1 MLRPSSHWGV
11 ADETAHAAAVDI
23 LIPTNERSEE
33 LAVTLA
39 GLAAQSD
46 PDFRVVISDQSA
58 NTAAWES
65 PAVAAMVRVLKVQG
79 RVVELL
85 RHVPRNGMAE
95 HRQFM
100 LDHAKAENV
109 LFLDDD
115 VWLEPDSLKRLDD
128 ALGQLG
134 CGFVGMAPQGLSY
147 LADKRP
153 ERATSFSPW
162 TGPVEPERIT
172 PDTAAFQRWPLHSA
186 ANLVHLSA
194 DLGMRAGQW
203 LAYRIAWPGGC
214 VMYRTSALK
223 EVGGFGFWTDIPPTH
238 AGEDVLAQWRVM
250 EKYGGA
256 GILPSGAVHLEAPTT
271 IPDRSVQAYNEYP
284 EGKETSVMNDAPNPI
299 QIQKFLGG
307 VDYPANRE
315 TLIAR
320 AKDSGADDNVI
331 SALEKLPDRDYGR
344 PTDVSE
350 AISGM

>member
-1 MLRPSSHWGV
+1 MDV
-11 ADETAHAAAVDI
+11 
-23 LIPTNERSEE
+23 LIPTFERNEE

-39 GLAAQSD
+39 GLAAQSS
-46 PDFRVVISDQSA
+46 PDFRVVISDQSSV
-58 NTAAWES
+58 TAAWTS
-65 PAVAAMVRVLKVQG
+65 PAVAAMVRVLRAQG

-85 RHVPRNGMAE
+85 KHVPRKGMAE

-100 LDHAKAENV
+100 LDQAKAENV

-115 VWLEPDSLKRLDD
+115 VWLEPDSLKRLDA
-128 ALGQLG
+128 ALEELG

-147 LADKRP
+147 IADKRP
-153 ERATSFSPW
+153 EQASNFSPW
-162 TGPVEPERIT
+162 NGPIEPERIR
-172 PDTAAFQRWPLHSA
+172 PDTDAFQRWPLHSA

-194 DLGMRAGQW
+194 DLGIRAGQW
-203 LAYRIAWPGGC
+203 LAYRIAWLGGC

-223 EVGGFGFWTDIPPTH
+223 EAGGFRFWTDIPQTH

-250 EKYGGA
+250 EMYGGA

-271 IPDRSVQAYNEYP
+271 IPDRNVQAYDEYT
-284 EGKETSVMNDAPNPI
+284 ERKETSVMNEAPNPI

-307 VDYPANRE
+307 IDYPTNRE

-320 AKDSGADDNVI
+320 AKASGADENAI
-331 SALEKLPDRDYGR
+331 AALQNLPDKEYGG

-350 AISGM
+350 AISGT